1 MMAISCPSGCSRF
14 TSRCTSD
21 SPRNSL
27 NALSSFILRDSPPA
41 WITSVSLRLFFIL
54 APSGHQYFMDDGM
67 LRLDPFVVSPE
78 CAALAQ
84 HGTLNLHVAVFV
96 DAIATAAARDRIF
109 LLQFRQRHQHFN

>member
-27 NALSSFILRDSPPA
+27 KALSSFILRDSPPA
-41 WITSVSLRLFFIL
+41 WMISVSLRLFFIL

-78 CAALAQ
+78 SASLAQ
-84 HGTLNLHVAVFV
+84 HAIVDLYVAVFV
-96 DAIATAAARDRIF
+96 DAVAALAACDRIF
-109 LLQFRQRHQHFN
+109 FVQLRQRHQY